1 MTHHDGR
8 KERYADRDNV
18 GHTQGDDLAG
28 RRSDLTRGEGDL
40 LLGLA
45 GMRGRCRLASDRA
58 LRDVDEALL
67 LGVRHCVALALVV
80 TDGGADGILGK
91 HWSNRQR
98 DAREEG
104 R

>member
-1 MTHHDGR
+1 MLLSFSSSSARSGD
-8 KERYADRDNV
+8 
-18 GHTQGDDLAG
+18 QGDDLAG

>member
-18 GHTQGDDLAG
+18 GHTQEDLAG
-28 RRSDLTRGEGDL
+28 RTSDHSRGEGDL

-45 GMRGRCRLASDRA
+45 GMRSCCCLASDRA
-58 LRDVDEALL
+58 LGDVDEALL

-98 DAREEG
+98 NAREEG

>member
-18 GHTQGDDLAG
+18 GHTREDDLAD

-45 GMRGRCRLASDRA
+45 GVRSRCCLASDRA
-58 LRDVDEALL
+58 LGDVDEALL

-98 DAREEG
+98 NAIEEG

>member
-18 GHTQGDDLAG
+18 GHTQGNDLAG
-28 RRSDLTRGEGDL
+28 RSDLTRSEGDL

-45 GMRGRCRLASDRA
+45 GMRSCCCLASDRA
-58 LRDVDEALL
+58 LGDVDEALL

-80 TDGGADGILGK
+80 ADGGADGILGK
-91 HWSNRQR
+91 HWKDRQR
-98 DAREEG
+98 ELRMEG